1 MENEMSCTDEGS
13 LLNVNEEE
21 GFKLAV
27 GATIKTNLAA
37 PNLWF
42 TAKT

>member
-1 MENEMSCTDEGS
+1 MSYTDEGS

-27 GATIKTNLAA
+27 RATIKINLAA
-37 PNLWF
+37 
-42 TAKT
+42 

>member
-1 MENEMSCTDEGS
+1 MSCTDEGS

-21 GFKLAV
+21 AV

-37 PNLWF
+37 YNV
-42 TAKT
+42 